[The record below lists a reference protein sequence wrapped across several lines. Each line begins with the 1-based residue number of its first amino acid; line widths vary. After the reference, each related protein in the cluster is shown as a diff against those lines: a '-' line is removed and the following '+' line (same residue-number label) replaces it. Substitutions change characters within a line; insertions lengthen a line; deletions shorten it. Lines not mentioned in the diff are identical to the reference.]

1 MARIVEIFLY
11 HLIKFQKNVSW
22 PCMYSG
28 IRKVM
33 YDVFVILIM
42 YVYLIMHEKY
52 IGIGKKFRKLLFY
65 VRRKIN
71 YTSKVLS
78 LF

>member
-1 MARIVEIFLY
+1 
-11 HLIKFQKNVSW
+11 
-22 PCMYSG
+22 
-28 IRKVM
+28 M